1 MNFSEEAVK
10 PELFGTK
17 DSARLVIQ
25 MTDDH
30 DMELMESEAAEL
42 RERTG
47 GEDWCLA
54 AVPVKDW
61 EQDLTPWPA
70 EPVFGR
76 KPFGAGADVTLRLLT
91 ERIIPELAGPERRRL
106 YLCGYSLA
114 GLFALWAGY
123 QTDAFSGIARV
134 SPSVW
139 YPGWTDFAASGKMRA
154 PAVYLSLGDREH
166 RSRNAVMAKVA
177 DAIREQEKLLER
189 DGTPSLLEW
198 NRGNHFV
205 DSDRRVAR
213 GIAWLLR
220 RT

>member
-30 DMELMESEAAEL
+30 DMELMESETAEL

-76 KPFGAGADVTLRLLT
+76 
-91 ERIIPELAGPERRRL
+91 
-106 YLCGYSLA
+106 
-114 GLFALWAGY
+114 
-123 QTDAFSGIARV
+123 
-134 SPSVW
+134 
-139 YPGWTDFAASGKMRA
+139 
-154 PAVYLSLGDREH
+154 
-166 RSRNAVMAKVA
+166 
-177 DAIREQEKLLER
+177 
-189 DGTPSLLEW
+189 
-198 NRGNHFV
+198 
-205 DSDRRVAR
+205 
-213 GIAWLLR
+213 
-220 RT
+220 